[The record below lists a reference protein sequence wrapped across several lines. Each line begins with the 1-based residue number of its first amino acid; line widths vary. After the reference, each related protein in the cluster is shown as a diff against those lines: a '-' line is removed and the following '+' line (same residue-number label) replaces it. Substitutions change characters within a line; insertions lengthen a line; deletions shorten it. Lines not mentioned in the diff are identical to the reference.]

1 MKEEQMII
9 DLSDNSLKEY
19 ADLARLGGKIK
30 YMMWAMF
37 GTTSDMYDSSVKV
50 KGTKQQIQSFAAA
63 LAAEGSL
70 MKAVQKHG
78 LNDPRIQNSK
88 TALHM
93 AVSNFERDTG
103 IVWPFK

>member
-1 MKEEQMII
+1 MKDEQMII
-9 DLSDNSLKEY
+9 NLSDKSLNEESIS
-19 ADLARLGGKIK
+19 RLGGKIK

-37 GTTSDMYDSSVKV
+37 GHSEPLFGSSVKV

-88 TALHM
+88 TALNM
-93 AVSNFERDTG
+93 AVSSFERDTG